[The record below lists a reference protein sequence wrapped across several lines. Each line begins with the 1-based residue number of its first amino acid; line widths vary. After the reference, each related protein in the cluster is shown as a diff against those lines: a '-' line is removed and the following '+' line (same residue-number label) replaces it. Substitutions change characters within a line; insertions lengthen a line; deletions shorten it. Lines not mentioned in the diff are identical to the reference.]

1 MMDAAAT
8 IGYVASAL
16 CRAVIFTA
24 MIADVAWVQLDMRS
38 DPGAAF

>member
-24 MIADVAWVQLDMRS
+24 MIADVGL
-38 DPGAAF
+38 GAGGYAL